1 MGPVWSGEFNGDQN
15 VGRLRGEKPSLHFT
29 SASLQLRRPIAK
41 NRRSAVHHKNRP
53 FSTRRK
59 AARALKPGAPA
70 PSGRGGSNALR
81 WARRGPNALEKWQIL
96 PRQSKKIAPRRG
108 SLSPGYF
115 PWWTGGLIADED
127 NVATCGHRR
136 ARGRVADRLY
146 EIVDYLA
153 AIIAR
158 GRAQSRQTGSR
169 RPARRKRW
177 WPPER
182 L

>member
-41 NRRSAVHHKNRP
+41 NRRSAVHHKNRR

-81 WARRGPNALEKWQIL
+81 WARRGPNALEKWRIL

-182 L
+182 P

>member
-15 VGRLRGEKPSLHFT
+15 VGRLRGEKPSLHFP
-29 SASLQLRRPIAK
+29 SLPLSSLAAPRRQ
-41 NRRSAVHHKNRP
+41 NRHSAVHHKNRR

-108 SLSPGYF
+108 SSSPGYF
-115 PWWTGGLIADED
+115 PWWTGELIADED
-127 NVATCGHRR
+127 NVAACGHRR
-136 ARGRVADRLY
+136 ARGRVAGRLC
-146 EIVDYLA
+146 EVAGYLA
-153 AIIAR
+153 TIIAR
-158 GRAQSRQTGSR
+158 KRA
-169 RPARRKRW
+169 
-177 WPPER
+177 
-182 L
+182 